1 MLKRVRGPRGEAS
14 EEQAMRRT
22 VFNSDHEAFRQV
34 LRDFIDAEVLPRYE
48 EWYQAGIVPRDFY
61 YKLAALG
68 LFGIEVPEEYGG
80 AGIRSFKYNAIE
92 TEELARA
99 GVGFGGSAV
108 HTALCLPYLLK
119 LGTDEQK
126 KRWLPKFVSGEM
138 MFAIAMTEPGTG
150 SDLAGM
156 KTTAKLSPDGT
167 CYVLNGA
174 KTFITGGVQADRVIV
189 CARTAP
195 QREDD
200 RRYGISLLAVDA
212 KSAGYAVGR
221 KLDKIG
227 LKVQDTAELSFS
239 DVRVPAEDLL
249 GEENEGFSYL
259 GQNLPQERLAIAY
272 GAYSQAAAAVELA
285 KRYTRDR
292 HIFGQPVVSFQN
304 TKFELAACKAEVD
317 AAQAV
322 VDRALEAHDLGE
334 LTAAE
339 AASAKLFC
347 TETASRVIDRC
358 LQLHGGY
365 GYINE
370 YPIARLYA
378 DSRVNRIYGGTSE
391 VMKTIIAKDMGL

>member
-1 MLKRVRGPRGEAS
+1 
-14 EEQAMRRT
+14 MRRA
-22 VFNSDHEAFRQV
+22 VFNEDHEAFRQV
-34 LRDFIDAEVLPRYE
+34 LRDFIDAEVLPHYE

-61 YKLAALG
+61 YKLAEIG

-80 AGIRSFKYNAIE
+80 AGIHSFKYNAIE

-99 GVGFGGSAV
+99 GVGFGGSGV
-108 HTALCLPYLLK
+108 HVALCLPYLLK

-126 KRWLPKFVSGEM
+126 KRWLPKFISGEM

-156 KTTAKLSPDGT
+156 KTTATLSEDGT
-167 CYVLNGA
+167 HYVLNGA

-195 QREDD
+195 QKDDD
-200 RRYGISLLAVDA
+200 RRYGISLLAVDT
-212 KSAGYAVGR
+212 KTEGYTVGR

-227 LKVQDTAELSFS
+227 LKTQDTAELAFA
-239 DVRVPAEDLL
+239 DVRVPVEDLL
-249 GEENEGFSYL
+249 GEEHKGFSYL

-285 KRYTRDR
+285 KRYTQERN
-292 HIFGQPVVSFQN
+292 IFGKPVVSFQN

-317 AAQAV
+317 AVQAV

-347 TETASRVIDRC
+347 TEVASRVIDRC

-378 DSRVNRIYGGTSE
+378 DNRVNRIYGGTSE

>member
-1 MLKRVRGPRGEAS
+1 
-14 EEQAMRRT
+14 MRRT
-22 VFNSDHEAFRQV
+22 VFNEDHEAFRDN
-34 LRDFIDAEVLPRYE
+34 LRDFIQAEVVPVYDD
-48 EWYQAGIVPRDFY
+48 WYDAGIVPREFY
-61 YKLAALG
+61 YKLAELG

-80 AGIRSFKYNAIE
+80 AGVTSFKYSAIE
-92 TEELARA
+92 SEETARA
-99 GVGFGGSAV
+99 AVSFGGSGV
-108 HTALCLPYLLK
+108 HVALCLPYILK
-119 LGTDEQK
+119 LGTEEQK
-126 KRWLPKFVSGEM
+126 KRWLPKFMSAET

-156 KTTAKLSPDGT
+156 KTTAKLSADGSH
-167 CYVLNGA
+167 YVLNGA
-174 KTFITGGVQADRVIV
+174 KTFITGGVNADRVIV

-195 QREDD
+195 QKPDD
-200 RRYGISLLAVDA
+200 RRYGISLLVVDT
-212 KSAGYAVGR
+212 KSPGYTVGR
-221 KLDKIG
+221 KLDKLG
-227 LKVQDTAELSFS
+227 LRVSDTAELAFS

-249 GEENEGFSYL
+249 GEEHKGFSYL

-272 GAYSQAAAAVELA
+272 GAYAQAAAAVEFA
-285 KRYTRDR
+285 KRYTQDR
-292 HIFGQPVVSFQN
+292 NIFGKSVASFQN

-322 VDRALEAHDLGE
+322 ADRALEAHDAGE

-347 TETASRVIDRC
+347 TEVASRVIDRC

-378 DSRVNRIYGGTSE
+378 DNRVNRIYGGTSE

>member
-1 MLKRVRGPRGEAS
+1 
-14 EEQAMRRT
+14 MRRT
-22 VFNSDHEAFRQV
+22 VFNEDHEAFRQT
-34 LRDFIDAEVLPRYE
+34 LREFIQAEVVPY
-48 EWYQAGIVPRDFY
+48 YQDWFDAGIVPREFY
-61 YKLAALG
+61 LKLGELG

-80 AGIRSFKYNAIE
+80 AGVKSFKYSAVESEE
-92 TEELARA
+92 TARA
-99 GVGFGGSAV
+99 AVSFGAYGAHV
-108 HTALCLPYLLK
+108 ALYLPYLLK
-119 LGTDEQK
+119 LGTEEQK
-126 KRWLPKFVSGEM
+126 KRWMPGFISGET

-156 KTTAKLSPDGT
+156 RTTAKLSQDGSH
-167 CYVLNGA
+167 YVLNGA
-174 KTFITGGVQADRVIV
+174 KTFITGGVHADRVIV

-195 QREDD
+195 QKDDD
-200 RRYGISLLAVDA
+200 RRYGISLLVVDT
-212 KSAGYAVGR
+212 KLPGYAIGR
-221 KLDKIG
+221 KLDKLG
-227 LKVQDTAELSFS
+227 LRTSDTAELSFS
-239 DVRVPAEDLL
+239 DVSVPATDLL
-249 GEENEGFSYL
+249 GEENKGFSYL

-272 GAYSQAAAAVELA
+272 GAYAQAAAAIEFT
-285 KRYTRDR
+285 KKYTQDR
-292 HIFGQPVVSFQN
+292 QIFGKPVASFQN

-322 VDRALEAHDLGE
+322 ADRALEAHDVGE

-347 TETASRVIDRC
+347 TEVASRVIDRC

-378 DSRVNRIYGGTSE
+378 DNRVNRIYGGTSE